1 MFNNVNCSICFQF
14 CVSIIV
20 EENCKKLF
28 GTNPIII
35 SFCCIHPN
43 FEASRQPN
51 NGNMMN
57 DVFDEKLL
65 PQ

>member
-1 MFNNVNCSICFQF
+1 M
-14 CVSIIV
+14 SIIV

-28 GTNPIII
+28 GTNQITI